1 MDAVEFVKERRR
13 MSHTAGTYFK
23 YTIFDD
29 NACVE
34 DVVKEVEEW
43 SAKHP
48 IKTRQSIFLEQYP
61 ETKLDENGIIEIC
74 PAMISINCRDING
87 ECKKSANFCSDC
99 CRDCCRDFW
108 MQKVE

>member
-13 MSHTAGTYFK
+13 MINTAGTYSK
-23 YTIFDD
+23 YSIFDV
-29 NACVE
+29 NTCVE

-61 ETKLDENGIIEIC
+61 ETKLDENGIIELC

-99 CRDCCRDFW
+99 CRDFW

>member
-13 MSHTAGTYFK
+13 MFNTTGTLK
-23 YTIFDD
+23 HGIFDVD
-29 NACVE
+29 TCAE
-34 DVVKEVEEW
+34 DVVKEIEEW
-43 SAKHP
+43 SAKNP

-61 ETKLDENGIIEIC
+61 ETKLDENGIIELC
-74 PAMISINCRDING
+74 PAMISTNCRDING

-99 CRDCCRDFW
+99 CRDFW

>member
-1 MDAVEFVKERRR
+1 MDAVEFIKERRR
-13 MSHTAGTYFK
+13 MLYTTGAFSK
-23 YTIFDD
+23 YNMFDV
-29 NACVE
+29 NTCVE

-48 IKTRQSIFLEQYP
+48 IKTRQSIFLEQYQ

-74 PAMISINCRDING
+74 PAMISINFRDING

-99 CRDCCRDFW
+99 CRDFW